1 MYVGGLKKC
10 TRIHFQVV
18 LAFTAYIAY
27 YYNMSAT
34 ATASTASTASTATT
48 ATALT
53 KFSLVYR
60 GNAIDGWMSAFIA
73 YTAVK
78 DQGSVEFYSIP
89 SGREVTNKQV
99 ASWAGSHVLLLD
111 LSFSVESEKKIL
123 EGTALSVEMID
134 YRTKDG
140 EMCSARLAWQK
151 WYAHLAVPFWLSAV
165 DRISRW
171 DQPTFEDRCLREVL
185 TNVAHMP
192 PKDALTATDVL
203 MTWMTQPLCTEFQ
216 SLMAQGH
223 AALEKKDGHLMATL
237 GQLGT
242 VYDIREEDTV
252 AWGLTP
258 EWTGLRVFLLENSDL
273 IIDTNEAAYI
283 VFGHFADVS
292 AFINYRKKV
301 RRDPKTGTLS
311 LAYLYSARS
320 RGFDLTTGD
329 FFKGQKQSAGAQ
341 HLIHLQ
347 ERVPFVPVLASI
359 ASPTM

>member
-1 MYVGGLKKC
+1 MYENTLKSRSC
-10 TRIHFQVV
+10 P
-18 LAFTAYIAY
+18 FTAYIAY

-34 ATASTASTASTATT
+34 TATAATATAATATASTAT
-48 ATALT
+48 ATAPT
-53 KFSLVYR
+53 KYSLVYR
-60 GNAIDGWMSAFIA
+60 GNAIDGWISAFIA

-78 DQGSVEFYSIP
+78 GQGQGSVQFYAIP
-89 SGREVTNKQV
+89 SGREVTSKQV
-99 ASWAGSHVLLLD
+99 ASWAGSHVLFLD
-111 LSFSVESEKKIL
+111 LSFSAESEKKIL
-123 EGTALSVEMID
+123 EGSALSVETID
-134 YRTKDG
+134 YRTK
-140 EMCSARLAWQK
+140 EATMCSARLAWHK

-171 DQPTFEDRCLREVL
+171 DQPTFEDRCMREVL
-185 TNVAHMP
+185 ANVAHMP
-192 PKDALTATDVL
+192 PKDALTATDAL

-216 SLMAQGH
+216 SLMTQGH
-223 AALEKKDGHLMATL
+223 AKLEKKDEQLMATL

-252 AWGLTP
+252 TWGLTP
-258 EWTGLRVFLLENSDL
+258 EWAGLRVFLLENSDL
-273 IIDTNEAAYI
+273 VIDTNEAAFI

-320 RGFDLTTGD
+320 HGFDLTTGD

-347 ERVPFVPVLASI
+347 EAVPFVPVLAV
-359 ASPTM
+359 PVPM